1 MNATDTKTYRGRT
14 LEEVLPKIKAE
25 LGPEAE
31 IVRQRSGLTG
41 GVGGFFQRACVE
53 VEARGPAEGPARGQT
68 ADRRGQGRRFDAY
81 DDAPAM
87 PEPYTPEPEPDFK
100 MPAASFVPDTMPEA
114 EGLSAPGIQE
124 ILRQAAPF
132 ADALE
137 SASQQIERAPAT
149 EPAAPALGGLPS
161 ALPIEPNP
169 DRPATAR
176 ALESAMKDAGLD
188 GDLSAEIVAEVLTH
202 ELPFASPRSL
212 KRLVRGA
219 LARRIPVAPGAP
231 AGARSLA
238 FVGPGG
244 SGKTLCAARMAAA
257 YSSGSDLPV
266 VVIALRAADGG
277 AELAAMLEPLGVG
290 VRAADS
296 GDEARAHLAGAV
308 NHALVIVD
316 TPAVA
321 PRSAAEV
328 AALADELRALGV
340 GEVHL
345 TLPSTYSGPAAREL
359 TDLLGPLAPSR
370 IALTHMDATTH
381 VGGLVDYAIREQ
393 RPISYISQG
402 TGVPGG
408 LEPADP
414 DKLAALLLP

>member
-1 MNATDTKTYRGRT
+1 MNATDTRTYRGRT

-25 LGPEAE
+25 LGPDAE

-41 GVGGFFQRACVE
+41 GVGGFFQRECVE
-53 VEARGPAEGPARGQT
+53 VEARGPERA
-68 ADRRGQGRRFDAY
+68 GRRFDAY
-81 DDAPAM
+81 DDAPAV
-87 PEPYTPEPEPDFK
+87 PEPYTPEPEPE
-100 MPAASFVPDTMPEA
+100 PESFVPDVPQA

-137 SASQQIERAPAT
+137 SASRELEPSPAT
-149 EPAAPALGGLPS
+149 PAVRRPSPAARE
-161 ALPIEPNP
+161 IE
-169 DRPATAR
+169 
-176 ALESAMKDAGLD
+176 EQ
-188 GDLSAEIVAEVLTH
+188 LSAAGIDPHLSADIVAEVVTH
-202 ELPFASPRSL
+202 ELPFATPRSL
-212 KRLVRGA
+212 KRLVRRA
-219 LARRIPVAPGAP
+219 LARRIPVAAGAP
-231 AGARSLA
+231 AGARSIA
-238 FVGPGG
+238 FVGPRGA
-244 SGKTLCAARMAAA
+244 GKTLCAARLAAA
-257 YSSGSDLPV
+257 YAGGSDLPV
-266 VVIALRAADGG
+266 VVIALRAPDGG
-277 AELAAMLEPLGVG
+277 AELAQMLEPLGVG
-290 VRAADS
+290 VRPVDS

-308 NHALVIVD
+308 NHALVVVD

-345 TLPSTYSGPAAREL
+345 ALPSTYSGPAAREL
-359 TDLLGPLAPSR
+359 TDLLAPLGPSR

-381 VGGLVDYAIREQ
+381 IGGLVDYAIREQ
-393 RPISYISQG
+393 RPISYVSEG

>member
-1 MNATDTKTYRGRT
+1 MNATDTRTYRGRT

-25 LGPEAE
+25 LGPDAE

-41 GVGGFFQRACVE
+41 GVGGFFQRECVE
-53 VEARGPAEGPARGQT
+53 VEARGPERA
-68 ADRRGQGRRFDAY
+68 GRRFDAY
-81 DDAPAM
+81 DDAPAV
-87 PEPYTPEPEPDFK
+87 PEPYAPEPEPE
-100 MPAASFVPDTMPEA
+100 PESFVPDVPQA
-114 EGLSAPGIQE
+114 EGLSAPGIPE

-137 SASQQIERAPAT
+137 SASRELEPSPAT
-149 EPAAPALGGLPS
+149 PAVRRPPPAARE
-161 ALPIEPNP
+161 IEGQLW
-169 DRPATAR
+169 A
-176 ALESAMKDAGLD
+176 AGID
-188 GDLSAEIVAEVLTH
+188 PHLSAEIVAEVVSH

-212 KRLVRGA
+212 KRLVRRA
-219 LARRIPVAPGAP
+219 LARRIPIAGPAP
-231 AGARSLA
+231 AGGRSVA

-244 SGKTLCAARMAAA
+244 SGKTLSAARLAAA
-257 YSSGSDLPV
+257 YAAGSDLPV
-266 VVIALRAADGG
+266 VVIALRAPDGG
-277 AELAAMLEPLGVG
+277 AQLTALLEPLGIG

-296 GDEARAHLAGAV
+296 GDQARAHLAGAV
-308 NHALVIVD
+308 HHALVVVD

-328 AALADELRALGV
+328 SALAAELRALGG

-359 TDLLGPLAPSR
+359 AELLAPLEPSR
-370 IALTHMDATTH
+370 IALTQMDATTH
-381 VGGLVDYAIREQ
+381 VGGLIDYAIGDQ
-393 RPISYISQG
+393 RPISYVSSG

-414 DKLAALLLP
+414 DALAALLLP

>member
-1 MNATDTKTYRGRT
+1 MNATDNTKTYRGRT

-25 LGPEAE
+25 LGPDAE

-41 GVGGFFQRACVE
+41 GVGGFFQRATVE
-53 VEARGPAEGPARGQT
+53 VEARAAAEAAPKR
-68 ADRRGQGRRFDAY
+68 RRFDAY

-87 PEPYTPEPEPDFK
+87 PEPYEAEPEPE
-100 MPAASFVPDTMPEA
+100 SFVPDEIASTPEA
-114 EGLSAPGIQE
+114 DGLSAPGIQE

-132 ADALE
+132 ADALS
-137 SASQQIERAPAT
+137 SASQELAPTPEPVAPQPVAAT
-149 EPAAPALGGLPS
+149 PQPAPTR
-161 ALPIEPNP
+161 E
-169 DRPATAR
+169 RPATAD
-176 ALESAMKDAGLD
+176 ALETTLRDQGLD
-188 GDLSAEIVAEVLTH
+188 ADLARELIAEVVSH

-212 KRLVRGA
+212 KRLVRRA
-219 LARRIPVAPGAP
+219 LARRIATAPAP
-231 AGARSLA
+231 AGARSIA

-244 SGKTLCAARMAAA
+244 AGKTLCTARLAAA
-257 YSSGSDLPV
+257 YAGGSDLPV
-266 VVIALRAADGG
+266 VVIALRAPDGG
-277 AELAAMLEPLGVG
+277 AELRAMLEPLGVG

-296 GDEARAHLAGAV
+296 GAQARAHLAGAV
-308 NHALVIVD
+308 DHALVVID

-359 TDLLGPLAPSR
+359 AELLEPLGPSR
-370 IALTHMDATTH
+370 LALTHMDATTH
-381 VGGLVDYAIREQ
+381 VGALLDYAVREA
-393 RPISYISQG
+393 RPISYVSEG

-414 DKLAALLLP
+414 EALAALMLP

>member
-1 MNATDTKTYRGRT
+1 MNATDNTKTYRGRT

-25 LGPEAE
+25 LGPDAE

-41 GVGGFFQRACVE
+41 GVGGFFQRATVE
-53 VEARGPAEGPARGQT
+53 VEARPAKEAAPKR
-68 ADRRGQGRRFDAY
+68 RRFDAY
-81 DDAPAM
+81 DDSPAM
-87 PEPYTPEPEPDFK
+87 PEPYEAEPEPE
-100 MPAASFVPDTMPEA
+100 AFVPDEVAQTPA
-114 EGLSAPGIQE
+114 ADGLSAPGIQE

-132 ADALE
+132 ADALS
-137 SASQQIERAPAT
+137 SASQELEPRPEPVAPAT
-149 EPAAPALGGLPS
+149 QPAPAP
-161 ALPIEPNP
+161 ARE
-169 DRPATAR
+169 RPATAD
-176 ALESAMKDAGLD
+176 ALETTLRDQGLD
-188 GDLSAEIVAEVLTH
+188 ADLARELLAEVVSH

-212 KRLVRGA
+212 KRLVRRA
-219 LARRIPVAPGAP
+219 LARRIATTPAP
-231 AGARSLA
+231 AGARSIA

-244 SGKTLCAARMAAA
+244 AGKTLCTARLAAA
-257 YSSGSDLPV
+257 YWSGSDLPV
-266 VVIALRAADGG
+266 VVIALRAPDGG
-277 AELAAMLEPLGVG
+277 AELKAMLEPLGVG
-290 VRAADS
+290 VRAVDS

-308 NHALVIVD
+308 DHALVVVD

-359 TDLLGPLAPSR
+359 AELLEPLGLTR
-370 IALTHMDATTH
+370 LALTHMDATTH
-381 VGGLVDYAIREQ
+381 VGALLDYAIREE
-393 RPISYISQG
+393 RPISYVSEG

-414 DKLAALLLP
+414 EALAALMLP